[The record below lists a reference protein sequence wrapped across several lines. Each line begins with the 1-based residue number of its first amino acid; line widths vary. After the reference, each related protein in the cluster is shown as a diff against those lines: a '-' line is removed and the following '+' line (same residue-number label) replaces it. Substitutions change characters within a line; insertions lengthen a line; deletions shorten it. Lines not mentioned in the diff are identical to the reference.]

1 MITVSEY
8 LPNLNNNILTIAIGK
23 IVSARTAVV
32 SPTLSGQGI
41 SSELFLSLIIC
52 YIWTEPSKFVYLLP
66 VIFKGPSG
74 IPHKRHTAP
83 GYAILLVGI
92 F

>member
-8 LPNLNNNILTIAIGK
+8 LPNLNNNFLALTIGK
-23 IVSARTAVV
+23 IVSACTAVV
-32 SPTLSGQGI
+32 SPTPSEQGI
-41 SSELFLSLIIC
+41 SSKNYFSLIIC
-52 YIWTEPSKFVYLLP
+52 YIWTEPSKFVYLLL
-66 VIFKGPSG
+66 VIFKEPSG
-74 IPHKRHTAP
+74 ILHKWHTAP